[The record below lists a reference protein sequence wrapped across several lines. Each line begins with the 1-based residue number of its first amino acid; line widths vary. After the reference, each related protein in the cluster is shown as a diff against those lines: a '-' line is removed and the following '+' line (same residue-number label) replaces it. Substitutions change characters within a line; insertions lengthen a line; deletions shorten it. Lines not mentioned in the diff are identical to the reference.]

1 MKLSKHAKF
10 WALGALG
17 GVGLFALGVFAQQ
30 NGALDIDSTNQ
41 DLFSD
46 LKAVFFLERK
56 DNNEIDS
63 IVRLNVSNGTVVS
76 APTSDLAGG
85 EAKNTLQNNASII
98 GSTNSVNTSS
108 GAFLIATNSGRVEG
122 ESMQSFVWGASNTT
136 LKGYNAIAVATKN
149 TNLEADNTLALA
161 AKDSTVSAK
170 DSVVLG
176 GKNITINPAGQASL
190 AVWSKINV
198 LGASGAL
205 VFNGKTSSLQVD
217 TASAHTMVVNADNGL
232 IINTNNSNNQKIQLT
247 VSGAIKLWEVN
258 NAPAQASPY
267 ISVKTK
273 GSVTCVCGRVSN
285 QNSALSKYTRG
296 NKQIADLCQKV
307 CDDQNTT
314 LTAQCGAAATNYP
327 LTQTQWSTDDFCQWG
342 LGHAGAKPTF
352 PALGGQVSWTCESF
366 PSGGPTCTATRK
378 GCWDGIRAAGEQ
390 CDLGTNN
397 GKPDSNCSA
406 SCENV
411 KAPKCWA
418 NAKTYLGSDVAWAQ
432 PNGFCTDDS
441 VLGEAIPA
449 FWNGSTSGQKTWTC
463 KNKNNKTL
471 TCSANRLPPAVAGA
485 CGTALNTCSAG
496 TLSGQTTIPHGDRWS
511 CDGLY
516 GGSNKTCSRCDSG
529 YKYNTTT
536 NICEIDCPNPIYRH
550 TNGVTIKAADCAEA
564 GKEYM
569 FEGQKYYVARDKD
582 DIQTKIA
589 HNTYPANRIVT
600 TRVTDMIQM
609 FDHNPSFNQ
618 DIGNWD
624 TSKVT
629 TMYGMFYWAEAFNQ
643 PLNNWDT
650 SKVTTMWSMFHFA
663 QAFKQ
668 PLNNWDTSKV
678 TDMWNMFHWAEAFN
692 QPLNNWDTSKVTDM
706 WNMFRFAQA
715 FNQPLNNWDTSKVT
729 DMWGMFASAQAFDQP
744 LNNWDTSKVTNMM
757 YMFEMAQAFDQ
768 PLNNRRISQ
777 IWDENLRNMF
787 TNAPAFKANQPYC
800 TWANWSA
807 KKWNFVN
814 MGLNAC
820 INGQCKAYPW
830 NHASQPATT
839 TANACVGGD
848 YQDIA
853 DDAHNWKWKCNGK
866 YWATSTE
873 CSAAK
878 QPAAINAQCKAYP
891 WNHTAQPA
899 TSTANGCVA
908 GDYQDIADDTNNWK
922 WKCIG
927 KYSGTSTECS
937 ASKQPGQPSYTYEW
951 YVQPYWLACQPK
963 SITHPICISID
974 VENNEQMSKCIP
986 SNPNHC
992 PVGCKVVNSVTEQLK
1007 DARVI
1012 CMKKDTT
1019 LTPWPQTPPHLL
1031 LGTKVDDSFC
1041 PASTKPMPY
1050 LFCWDNSSKQTP
1062 QKCYAEDRR
1071 TIPNNF
1077 ELSHSHN
1084 NIATKRGDWG
1094 EDLNSFSTKAIP
1106 FLDATLSISN
1116 SYLYIPVTY
1125 HPIYS
1130 DSSIN
1135 TIKGTLSLKWRVDK
1149 VKSTAWYTINKTIP
1163 LNTTLIRHWI
1173 ARYIKLSTKDLVQL
1187 DPSIPC
1193 EMSNRKDDC
1202 TIVISEAKLTLD
1214 KVEVECSSTQPTCPS
1229 GFTASNGKC
1238 VKWKC
1243 ENTPASTTPARCE
1256 KKSNYKYIETEGYRF
1271 IEWEVGRVSWQVA
1284 CDTMEEQGYNPSD
1297 AFMLRVTCPLLWYW
1311 LYDSLSRNEWHFTWW
1326 FDTWNRKMSVKVPSG
1341 NIFGILNPNAY
1352 IEWDFL
1358 YDPTAMPDHL
1368 IQEYLNSQHTG
1379 NPYRGIVLNENQKDI
1394 HFCENLD
1401 FSKRHIPIFSAQTD
1415 YNGKRYPMC
1424 QENTDCTNKN
1434 QSQCNSLS
1442 KICKRITW
1450 TTTPASTK
1458 TICIDNQ
1465 WNTITDSF
1473 CSNAWS
1479 KPSCTLSKING
1490 QCKIHAWNHTSQPA
1504 TATANGCVAG
1514 EYEDIPDD
1522 TTNWKWKCKGKNW
1535 GTETTCSAAKGSTNP
1550 LDRKPWTVRFIVN
1563 CPDYISSIQIE
1574 WISKTPNEGPRYDDY
1589 YIDLPLVNGNGEM
1602 PTPEYPWLKR
1612 WYPVLNKTFDN
1623 SIRKI
1628 TIVRDNAAPGKWW
1641 AYQINL
1647 PSNLIPQNLPE
1658 GGRYDIPTM
1667 SCLRSGEA

>member
-30 NGALDIDSTNQ
+30 NRALDIDSTNQ

-46 LKAVFFLERK
+46 LKAVFFLERKDNNEK

-85 EAKNTLQNNASII
+85 EATNTLQNNASII

-149 TNLEADNTLALA
+149 TNLEANNTLALA
-161 AKDSTVSAK
+161 AKDSTVSAS

-176 GKNITINPAGQASL
+176 GENITINPAGQASL

-205 VFNGKTSSLQVD
+205 VFNGKPSLLQVD

-247 VSGAIKLWEVN
+247 VNGAIKLGAVAN
-258 NAPAQASPY
+258 QTTPTSPY

-327 LTQTQWSTDDFCQWG
+327 LTQTQWSTDDFCEWG

-352 PALGGQVSWTCESF
+352 PAFGGQVSWTCESF

-378 GCWDGIRAAGEQ
+378 GCGDGIRAVGEQ

-397 GKPDSNCSA
+397 GKPDSNCSV

-418 NAKTYLGSDVAWAQ
+418 NAKTYLGSDVAWVQ

-441 VLGEAIPA
+441 VLEETAPA
-449 FWNGSTSGQKTWTC
+449 FWNDSTSWQKTWTC
-463 KNKNNKTL
+463 KNKNNKNL
-471 TCSANRLPPAVAGA
+471 TCSASRLPPAVAGA
-485 CGTALNTCSAG
+485 CGTTLNTCSAG
-496 TLSGQTTIPHGDRWS
+496 TLSGQTSITHGKRWS

-516 GGSNKTCSRCDSG
+516 GGSNKTCSTCDSG

-536 NICEIDCPNPIYRH
+536 NICEVDCPNPIYRH
-550 TNGVTIKAADCAEA
+550 TNGVTIKAAACAES

-582 DIQTKIA
+582 DIKQKIA
-589 HNTYPANRIVT
+589 TNSYPANRIVT
-600 TRVTDMIQM
+600 TRVTELNNL
-609 FDHNPSFNQ
+609 FENNNTFNQ
-618 DIGNWD
+618 DIWNWD
-624 TSKVT
+624 TSNVTSMIYTFWQAYAFNQDINYWDVSKVRDMSWMFLVASAFNKPLNRWNTSNVENMADMFAVTYNFNQDISNWNVSKVNTMRHMFAYTTNYNKPLTNWNTSNVRNMDRMFWESKAFNQPVAHLNISNVT
-629 TMYGMFYWAEAFNQ
+629 TMVGMFSNNPVFNQPLNGWGSKLHNNVNLTNTFRGTTAFNQ
-643 PLNNWDT
+643 PLDQWNIWIKLG
-650 SKVTTMWSMFHFA
+650 SHLTTMFSGA
-663 QAFKQ
+663 
-668 PLNNWDTSKV
+668 T
-678 TDMWNMFHWAEAFN
+678 
-692 QPLNNWDTSKVTDM
+692 
-706 WNMFRFAQA
+706 
-715 FNQPLNNWDTSKVT
+715 
-729 DMWGMFASAQAFDQP
+729 
-744 LNNWDTSKVTNMM
+744 
-757 YMFEMAQAFDQ
+757 
-768 PLNNRRISQ
+768 
-777 IWDENLRNMF
+777 
-787 TNAPAFKANQPYC
+787 AFKANQPYC
-800 TWANWSA
+800 NWANWSA
-807 KKWNFVN
+807 KKWNFVS
-814 MGLNAC
+814 MGLNLCPSYGWRTQSHGACRWKSFLTDGEHAC
-820 INGQCKAYPW
+820 IANDPSNKSEMARCMALGPNKCISGCTV
-830 NHASQPATT
+830 SQPT
-839 TANACVGGD
+839 VEVK
-848 YQDIA
+848 DINIQCF
-853 DDAHNWKWKCNGK
+853 DNTNWI
-866 YWATSTE
+866 
-873 CSAAK
+873 
-878 QPAAINAQCKAYP
+878 PAANSLC
-891 WNHTAQPA
+891 
-899 TSTANGCVA
+899 A
-908 GDYQDIADDTNNWK
+908 GLEKPLTYEYCAP
-922 WKCIG
+922 
-927 KYSGTSTECS
+927 S
-937 ASKQPGQPSYTYEW
+937 QPS
-951 YVQPYWLACQPK
+951 
-963 SITHPICISID
+963 
-974 VENNEQMSKCIP
+974 
-986 SNPNHC
+986 
-992 PVGCKVVNSVTEQLK
+992 
-1007 DARVI
+1007 
-1012 CMKKDTT
+1012 
-1019 LTPWPQTPPHLL
+1019 
-1031 LGTKVDDSFC
+1031 
-1041 PASTKPMPY
+1041 
-1050 LFCWDNSSKQTP
+1050 
-1062 QKCYAEDRR
+1062 QKCYKEDYR
-1071 TIPNNF
+1071 TMPTSFNISTSSQKIIGSYGWIS
-1077 ELSHSHN
+1077 LSYLAS
-1084 NIATKRGDWG
+1084 APG
-1094 EDLNSFSTKAIP
+1094 AY
-1106 FLDATLSISN
+1106 LDATLGMGA
-1116 SYLYIPVTY
+1116 SYLYIPINY
-1125 HPIYS
+1125 HPIHS

-1135 TIKGTLSLKWRVDK
+1135 TLKGALTLKWNVSK
-1149 VKSTAWYTINKTIP
+1149 TSGWINPINKTIP
-1163 LNTTLIRHWI
+1163 IETTLITHWTT
-1173 ARYIKLSTKDLVQL
+1173 RYLKLSTRGLVQG
-1187 DPSIPC
+1187 DSRGIPC
-1193 EMSNRKDDC
+1193 DDSSAWYSNC
-1202 TIVISEAKLTLD
+1202 NIHITEAKLTLD
-1214 KVEVECSSTQPTCPS
+1214 KIEIPCSTQPTCPS

-1415 YNGKRYPMC
+1415 YSGKRYPMC

-1434 QSQCNSLS
+1434 QSQCNGLS

-1458 TICIDNQ
+1458 TVCIDDQ
-1465 WNTITDSF
+1465 WNTITDGL
-1473 CSNAWS
+1473 CSNAWA
-1479 KPSCTLSKING
+1479 KPSCTPSKING
-1490 QCKIHAWNHTSQPA
+1490 QCKLHPWTHTSQPA
-1504 TATANGCVAG
+1504 TSTANGCLAWD
-1514 EYEDIPDD
+1514 YQDISDD
-1522 TTNWKWKCKGKNW
+1522 TATYKWKCNGKNG
-1535 GTETTCSAAKGSTNP
+1535 GTEDICSVGKLSCNSDEEASTIEQVWNTNQCRILSTPKCMKKSITVNYTGSGCWDCPFGNYNE
-1550 LDRKPWTVRFIVN
+1550 TV
-1563 CPDYISSIQIE
+1563 Y
-1574 WISKTPNEGPRYDDY
+1574 
-1589 YIDLPLVNGNGEM
+1589 
-1602 PTPEYPWLKR
+1602 R
-1612 WYPVLNKTFDN
+1612 WYRYYCKDLDAKVMCWRRPKGWHRGHYSSTPP
-1623 SIRKI
+1623 KI
-1628 TIVRDNAAPGKWW
+1628 TDLEWSHTQH
-1641 AYQINL
+1641 YNL
-1647 PSNLIPQNLPE
+1647 EIFKQQ
-1658 GGRYDIPTM
+1658 
-1667 SCLRSGEA
+1667 CKKV

>member
-46 LKAVFFLERK
+46 LKAVFFLDRNG
-56 DNNEIDS
+56 DEIDS

-161 AKDSTVSAK
+161 AKDSTVLAS

-176 GKNITINPAGQASL
+176 GENITINPGSPASL

-205 VFNGKTSSLQVD
+205 VFNGKTIPLQVD

-273 GSVTCVCGRVSN
+273 GSVTCVCGKVNN

-342 LGHAGAKPTF
+342 LGHAGAQPTF

-378 GCWDGIRAAGEQ
+378 GCGDGIRAAGEQ

-397 GKPDSNCSA
+397 GKPESNCSV

-418 NAKTYLGSDVAWAQ
+418 NAKSYLGSDVAWAQ

-441 VLGEAIPA
+441 VLGEATPA
-449 FWNGSTSGQKTWTC
+449 FWNGSTSWQKTWTC
-463 KNKNNKTL
+463 KNKNNKNL
-471 TCSANRLPPAVAGA
+471 TCSANRLPPAVAGV
-485 CGTALNTCSAG
+485 CGTTLNTCSAG
-496 TLSGQTTIPHGDRWS
+496 TLSGQTTIPHGKRWS

-516 GGSNKTCSRCDSG
+516 GGSNKTCSTCDSG

-564 GKEYM
+564 GKEYL

-582 DIQTKIA
+582 DIKAKIA

-600 TRVTDMIQM
+600 TRVTDMSWM
-609 FDHNPSFNQ
+609 FYQNPSFNQ
-618 DIGNWD
+618 DIANWDTSNVTDMRVMFHSAQSFNQPLNNWD

-629 TMYGMFYWAEAFNQ
+629 DMSTMFLAAIVFNQ

-650 SKVTTMWSMFHFA
+650 SKVTTMRSMFDHA
-663 QAFKQ
+663 QSFNQPLNNWDTSNVTDMSRMFEWARAFNQ

-678 TDMWNMFHWAEAFN
+678 INMRGMFAQAIVFN

-706 WNMFRFAQA
+706 
-715 FNQPLNNWDTSKVT
+715 S
-729 DMWGMFASAQAFDQP
+729 
-744 LNNWDTSKVTNMM
+744 
-757 YMFEMAQAFDQ
+757 YMFFHAQSFNQ
-768 PLNNRRISQ
+768 PLNNRRINQ
-777 IWDENLRNMF
+777 IWDENLKVMF
-787 TNAPAFKANQPYC
+787 NNATAFKANQPYC
-800 TWANWSA
+800 SWANWSA

-814 MGLNAC
+814 MGLNLCPSYGWRTQSHGACRWKSFLTDGEHAC
-820 INGQCKAYPW
+820 IANDPSNKSEMARCMALGPNKCSSGCTV
-830 NHASQPATT
+830 SQPT
-839 TANACVGGD
+839 VEVK
-848 YQDIA
+848 DINIQCF
-853 DDAHNWKWKCNGK
+853 DNTNWI
-866 YWATSTE
+866 
-873 CSAAK
+873 
-878 QPAAINAQCKAYP
+878 PAANSLC
-891 WNHTAQPA
+891 
-899 TSTANGCVA
+899 A
-908 GDYQDIADDTNNWK
+908 GLEKPLTYEYCAP
-922 WKCIG
+922 
-927 KYSGTSTECS
+927 S
-937 ASKQPGQPSYTYEW
+937 QPS
-951 YVQPYWLACQPK
+951 
-963 SITHPICISID
+963 
-974 VENNEQMSKCIP
+974 
-986 SNPNHC
+986 
-992 PVGCKVVNSVTEQLK
+992 
-1007 DARVI
+1007 
-1012 CMKKDTT
+1012 
-1019 LTPWPQTPPHLL
+1019 
-1031 LGTKVDDSFC
+1031 
-1041 PASTKPMPY
+1041 
-1050 LFCWDNSSKQTP
+1050 
-1062 QKCYAEDRR
+1062 QKCYKEDYR
-1071 TIPNNF
+1071 TMPTSFNISTSSQKIIGSYGWIS
-1077 ELSHSHN
+1077 LSYLAS
-1084 NIATKRGDWG
+1084 APG
-1094 EDLNSFSTKAIP
+1094 AY
-1106 FLDATLSISN
+1106 LDATLGMGA
-1116 SYLYIPVTY
+1116 SYLYIPINY
-1125 HPIYS
+1125 HPIHS

-1135 TIKGTLSLKWRVDK
+1135 TLKGTLTLKWNVSK
-1149 VKSTAWYTINKTIP
+1149 TSGWINPINKTIP
-1163 LNTTLIRHWI
+1163 IETTLITHWTT
-1173 ARYIKLSTKDLVQL
+1173 RYLKLSTRGLVQG
-1187 DPSIPC
+1187 DSRGIPC
-1193 EMSNRKDDC
+1193 DDSSAWYSNC
-1202 TIVISEAKLTLD
+1202 NIHITEAKLTLD
-1214 KVEVECSSTQPTCPS
+1214 KIEIPCSTQPTCPS

-1465 WNTITDSF
+1465 WNTIPDSF
-1473 CSNAWS
+1473 CTNAWP

-1490 QCKIHAWNHTSQPA
+1490 QCKLHPWNHTSQPA

-1535 GTETTCSAAKGSTNP
+1535 GTETICSSIKEAYTPEIRLEEISHWSEYCWGNRHVHVTIKNP
-1550 LDRKPWTVRFIVN
+1550 KWRSMKIEHSHT
-1563 CPDYISSIQIE
+1563 ISSISNWGKVDMRWKEYSRKLQKQTSDQQYEFDLQKIPSSPICD
-1574 WISKTPNEGPRYDDY
+1574 WSVEGKFSVYVTVDWK
-1589 YIDLPLVNGNGEM
+1589 E
-1602 PTPEYPWLKR
+1602 
-1612 WYPVLNKTFDN
+1612 
-1623 SIRKI
+1623 
-1628 TIVRDNAAPGKWW
+1628 IVRSYSYLNITKDKPYAAC
-1641 AYQINL
+1641 
-1647 PSNLIPQNLPE
+1647 
-1658 GGRYDIPTM
+1658 
-1667 SCLRSGEA
+1667 CLVEDPLKSGLWGV

>member
-10 WALGALG
+10 WALGVLG

-136 LKGYNAIAVATKN
+136 LNGYNAIAVATKN
-149 TNLEADNTLALA
+149 TNLKADNTLALA
-161 AKDSTVSAK
+161 AKDSTVSAR

-176 GKNITINPAGQASL
+176 GENITINTAGQASL

-247 VSGAIKLWEVN
+247 VNGAIKLGAVV
-258 NAPAQASPY
+258 NAPAQTSPY

-342 LGHAGAKPTF
+342 LGHAGAQPTF

-378 GCWDGIRAAGEQ
+378 GCGDGIRAAGEQ

-418 NAKTYLGSDVAWAQ
+418 NAKSYLGSDVAWAQ

-441 VLGEAIPA
+441 VLGEATPA
-449 FWNGSTSGQKTWTC
+449 FWNGSTSWQKTWTC
-463 KNKNNKTL
+463 KNKNNKNL

-485 CGTALNTCSAG
+485 CGTTLNTCSAG
-496 TLSGQTTIPHGDRWS
+496 TLSGQTSITHGKRWS

-516 GGSNKTCSRCDSG
+516 GGSNKTCSTCDSG

-536 NICEIDCPNPIYRH
+536 NICEVDCPNPIYRH
-550 TNGVTIKAADCAEA
+550 TNGVTIKAATCAES

-582 DIQTKIA
+582 DIKAKIA
-589 HNTYPANRIVT
+589 TNAYPANRIVT
-600 TRVTDMIQM
+600 TRVTDMQEL
-609 FDHNPSFNQ
+609 FKDNTTFNQ
-618 DIGNWD
+618 PIGSWDTSNVTTMRGMFAWAKAFNQSLNNWD
-624 TSKVT
+624 TSNVHD
-629 TMYGMFYWAEAFNQ
+629 MAYMFNWAEAFNQ
-643 PLNNWDT
+643 PLNNWNT
-650 SKVTTMWSMFHFA
+650 SNVTNMRGMFG
-663 QAFKQ
+663 QA
-668 PLNNWDTSKV
+668 
-678 TDMWNMFHWAEAFN
+678 AAFN
-692 QPLNNWDTSKVTDM
+692 QPLNN
-706 WNMFRFAQA
+706 
-715 FNQPLNNWDTSKVT
+715 
-729 DMWGMFASAQAFDQP
+729 
-744 LNNWDTSKVTNMM
+744 
-757 YMFEMAQAFDQ
+757 
-768 PLNNRRISQ
+768 RRINQ
-777 IWDENLRNMF
+777 ISDENLKDMF
-787 TNAPAFKANQPYC
+787 GDATVFKTNQPYC
-800 TWANWSA
+800 NWANWSA
-807 KKWNFVN
+807 KKSNFVN

-830 NHASQPATT
+830 NHPSQPATS

-848 YQDIA
+848 YQDVA
-853 DDAHNWKWKCNGK
+853 DDANNWKWKCNGK

-878 QPAAINAQCKAYP
+878 QP
-891 WNHTAQPA
+891 
-899 TSTANGCVA
+899 
-908 GDYQDIADDTNNWK
+908 
-922 WKCIG
+922 
-927 KYSGTSTECS
+927 
-937 ASKQPGQPSYTYEW
+937 
-951 YVQPYWLACQPK
+951 
-963 SITHPICISID
+963 
-974 VENNEQMSKCIP
+974 
-986 SNPNHC
+986 
-992 PVGCKVVNSVTEQLK
+992 
-1007 DARVI
+1007 
-1012 CMKKDTT
+1012 
-1019 LTPWPQTPPHLL
+1019 
-1031 LGTKVDDSFC
+1031 
-1041 PASTKPMPY
+1041 
-1050 LFCWDNSSKQTP
+1050 
-1062 QKCYAEDRR
+1062 
-1071 TIPNNF
+1071 
-1077 ELSHSHN
+1077 
-1084 NIATKRGDWG
+1084 
-1094 EDLNSFSTKAIP
+1094 
-1106 FLDATLSISN
+1106 
-1116 SYLYIPVTY
+1116 
-1125 HPIYS
+1125 
-1130 DSSIN
+1130 
-1135 TIKGTLSLKWRVDK
+1135 
-1149 VKSTAWYTINKTIP
+1149 
-1163 LNTTLIRHWI
+1163 
-1173 ARYIKLSTKDLVQL
+1173 
-1187 DPSIPC
+1187 
-1193 EMSNRKDDC
+1193 
-1202 TIVISEAKLTLD
+1202 
-1214 KVEVECSSTQPTCPS
+1214 TCPT

-1243 ENTPASTTPARCE
+1243 ENTPASSSSAKCEGTYQTEKCYFADYGDTKVNPDEFSLAKTSNCLLAKNQHDCNDILRLRPRDVSIHDWWTGYDLEDTDHSFYQVTKWIWEGLEAAMQHIRWPWLRESHSSSLYLDRSIVIEENLCSWTTDTTP
-1256 KKSNYKYIETEGYRF
+1256 KS
-1271 IEWEVGRVSWQVA
+1271 
-1284 CDTMEEQGYNPSD
+1284 C
-1297 AFMLRVTCPLLWYW
+1297 L
-1311 LYDSLSRNEWHFTWW
+1311 SLTQAQC
-1326 FDTWNRKMSVKVPSG
+1326 G
-1341 NIFGILNPNAY
+1341 
-1352 IEWDFL
+1352 
-1358 YDPTAMPDHL
+1358 
-1368 IQEYLNSQHTG
+1368 
-1379 NPYRGIVLNENQKDI
+1379 QKI
-1394 HFCENLD
+1394 WCHR
-1401 FSKRHIPIFSAQTD
+1401 SI
-1415 YNGKRYPMC
+1415 
-1424 QENTDCTNKN
+1424 
-1434 QSQCNSLS
+1434 
-1442 KICKRITW
+1442 W

-1458 TICIDNQ
+1458 SICVDDQ
-1465 WNTITDSF
+1465 WNTIPESF
-1473 CSNAWS
+1473 CSNAWP
-1479 KPSCTLSKING
+1479 KPSCTSLVNG
-1490 QCKIHAWNHTSQPA
+1490 QCKIHAWTSASQPA
-1504 TATANGCVAG
+1504 TVTANGCIAG

-1522 TTNWKWKCKGKNW
+1522 TTNWKWKCNGKNW
-1535 GTETTCSAAKGSTNP
+1535 GTETICSAPKGATNP

-1563 CPDYISSIQIE
+1563 CPDYISAIQIE

-1589 YIDLPLVNGNGEM
+1589 YIDLPLVNSNGEM
-1602 PTPEYPWLKR
+1602 PTSEYPWLKR

-1623 SIRKI
+1623 AVRKI
-1628 TIVRDNAAPGKWW
+1628 TIVRDNPAPWKWW

-1647 PSNLIPQNLPE
+1647 PSHLIPQNLQE

>member
-46 LKAVFFLERK
+46 LKAVFFLDRNG
-56 DNNEIDS
+56 DEIDS

-108 GAFLIATNSGRVEG
+108 GAFLIATNNGRVEG

-149 TNLEADNTLALA
+149 TNLQANNTLALA
-161 AKDSTVSAK
+161 AKDSTVLAR

-176 GKNITINPAGQASL
+176 GERITINPAGEASL

-205 VFNGKTSSLQVD
+205 VFNGKPSLLQVD

-273 GSVTCVCGRVSN
+273 GSVTCVCGKVNN

-378 GCWDGIRAAGEQ
+378 GCGDGIRAAGEQ

-397 GKPDSNCSA
+397 GKPDSNCSV

-441 VLGEAIPA
+441 VLEETAPA
-449 FWNGSTSGQKTWTC
+449 FWNDSTSWQKTWTC
-463 KNKNNKTL
+463 KNKNNKNL
-471 TCSANRLPPAVAGA
+471 TCSASRLPPAVAGA
-485 CGTALNTCSAG
+485 CGTTLNTCSAG
-496 TLSGQTTIPHGDRWS
+496 TLSGQTSITHGKRWS

-516 GGSNKTCSRCDSG
+516 GGSNKTCSTCDSG

-536 NICEIDCPNPIYRH
+536 NICEVDCPNPIYRH
-550 TNGVTIKAADCAEA
+550 TNGVTIKAAACAES
-564 GKEYM
+564 GKEYV

-582 DIQTKIA
+582 DIKQKIA
-589 HNTYPANRIVT
+589 TNSYPANRIVT
-600 TRVTDMIQM
+600 TRVTELNNL
-609 FDHNPSFNQ
+609 FENNNTFNQ
-618 DIGNWD
+618 DIWNWD
-624 TSKVT
+624 TSNVTSTIYTFRQAYAFNQDINYWDVSKVRDMSWMFLVASAFNKPLNRWNTSNVENMADMFAVTYNFNQDISNWDVSKVNTMRHMFAYTTNYNKPLTNWNTSNVRNMDRMFWESKAFNQPVAHLNISNVT
-629 TMYGMFYWAEAFNQ
+629 TMVGMFSNNPVFNQPLNGWGSKLHNNVNLTNTFRGTTAFNQ
-643 PLNNWDT
+643 PLDQWNIWIKLD
-650 SKVTTMWSMFHFA
+650 SHLTTMFSGA
-663 QAFKQ
+663 TAFK
-668 PLNNWDTSKV
+668 T
-678 TDMWNMFHWAEAFN
+678 
-692 QPLNNWDTSKVTDM
+692 
-706 WNMFRFAQA
+706 
-715 FNQPLNNWDTSKVT
+715 
-729 DMWGMFASAQAFDQP
+729 
-744 LNNWDTSKVTNMM
+744 
-757 YMFEMAQAFDQ
+757 
-768 PLNNRRISQ
+768 
-777 IWDENLRNMF
+777 
-787 TNAPAFKANQPYC
+787 NQPYC
-800 TWANWSA
+800 NWANWSA
-807 KKWNFVN
+807 KKWNFVS
-814 MGLNAC
+814 MGLDLCPSYGWRTQSHGACRWKSFLTDGEHAC
-820 INGQCKAYPW
+820 IANDPSNKSEMARCMALGPNKCSSGCTV
-830 NHASQPATT
+830 SQPT
-839 TANACVGGD
+839 VEVK
-848 YQDIA
+848 DINIQCF
-853 DDAHNWKWKCNGK
+853 DNTNWI
-866 YWATSTE
+866 
-873 CSAAK
+873 
-878 QPAAINAQCKAYP
+878 PAANSLC
-891 WNHTAQPA
+891 
-899 TSTANGCVA
+899 A
-908 GDYQDIADDTNNWK
+908 GLEKPLTYEYCAP
-922 WKCIG
+922 
-927 KYSGTSTECS
+927 S
-937 ASKQPGQPSYTYEW
+937 QPS
-951 YVQPYWLACQPK
+951 
-963 SITHPICISID
+963 
-974 VENNEQMSKCIP
+974 
-986 SNPNHC
+986 
-992 PVGCKVVNSVTEQLK
+992 
-1007 DARVI
+1007 
-1012 CMKKDTT
+1012 
-1019 LTPWPQTPPHLL
+1019 
-1031 LGTKVDDSFC
+1031 
-1041 PASTKPMPY
+1041 
-1050 LFCWDNSSKQTP
+1050 
-1062 QKCYAEDRR
+1062 QKCYKEDYR
-1071 TIPNNF
+1071 TMPTSFNISTSSQKIIGSYGWIS
-1077 ELSHSHN
+1077 LSYLAS
-1084 NIATKRGDWG
+1084 APG
-1094 EDLNSFSTKAIP
+1094 AY
-1106 FLDATLSISN
+1106 LDATLGMGA
-1116 SYLYIPVTY
+1116 SYLYIPINY
-1125 HPIYS
+1125 HPIHS

-1135 TIKGTLSLKWRVDK
+1135 TLKGALTLKWNVSK
-1149 VKSTAWYTINKTIP
+1149 TSGWINPINKTIP
-1163 LNTTLIRHWI
+1163 IETTLITHWTT
-1173 ARYIKLSTKDLVQL
+1173 RYLKLSTRGLVQG
-1187 DPSIPC
+1187 DSRGIPC
-1193 EMSNRKDDC
+1193 DDSSAWYSNC
-1202 TIVISEAKLTLD
+1202 NIHITEAKLTLD
-1214 KVEVECSSTQPTCPS
+1214 KIEIPCSTQPTCPS

-1415 YNGKRYPMC
+1415 YSGKRYPMC

-1434 QSQCNSLS
+1434 QSQCNGLS

-1458 TICIDNQ
+1458 TVCIDDQ
-1465 WNTITDSF
+1465 WNTITDGL
-1473 CSNAWS
+1473 CSNAWA
-1479 KPSCTLSKING
+1479 KPSCTPSKING
-1490 QCKIHAWNHTSQPA
+1490 QCKVHPWNHTSQPA
-1504 TATANGCVAG
+1504 TVTANGCIAG

-1522 TTNWKWKCKGKNW
+1522 TTNWKWKCKGKNG
-1535 GTETTCSAAKGSTNP
+1535 GTETICSAAKGSTNP

-1612 WYPVLNKTFDN
+1612 WYPVLNKTFDD

>member
-98 GSTNSVNTSS
+98 GSTNSANTSS
-108 GAFLIATNSGRVEG
+108 GAFLIATNSSRVQG

-136 LKGYNAIAVATKN
+136 LNGYNAIAVATKN
-149 TNLEADNTLALA
+149 TKLEADNTLALA
-161 AKDSTVSAK
+161 AKDSTVLAR

-176 GKNITINPAGQASL
+176 GENITINPAGQASL

-205 VFNGKTSSLQVD
+205 VFNGKTIPLQVD

-352 PALGGQVSWTCESF
+352 PTLGGQVSWTCESF

-378 GCWDGIRAAGEQ
+378 GCGDGIRAAGEQ

-397 GKPDSNCSA
+397 GKPDSNCSV

-441 VLGEAIPA
+441 VLGEATPA
-449 FWNGSTSGQKTWTC
+449 FWNGSTSWQKTWTC

-485 CGTALNTCSAG
+485 CGTTLNTCSAG
-496 TLSGQTTIPHGDRWS
+496 TLWAQTNIDHGKRWS

-516 GGSNKTCSRCDSG
+516 GGSNKSCSICDSG

-536 NICEIDCPNPIYRH
+536 NICEVDCPNPIYRH
-550 TNGVTIKAADCAEA
+550 TNGVTIKAAACAES

-582 DIQTKIA
+582 DIKEKIA
-589 HNTYPANRIVT
+589 TNAYPANRIVT
-600 TRVTDMIQM
+600 TRVTELNNL
-609 FDHNPSFNQ
+609 FENNNTFNQ
-618 DIGNWD
+618 DIWNWD
-624 TSKVT
+624 TSNVTSMIYTFRQAYAFNQDINYWDVSKVRDMSWMFLVASAFNKPLNRWNTSNVENMADMFAVTYNFNQDISNWDVSKVNTMRHMFAYTTNYNKPLTNWNTSNVRNMDRMFWESKAFNQPVAHLNISNVT
-629 TMYGMFYWAEAFNQ
+629 TMVGMFSNNPVFNQPLNGWGSKLHNNVNLTNTFRGTTAFNQ
-643 PLNNWDT
+643 PLDQWNIWIKLD
-650 SKVTTMWSMFHFA
+650 SHLTTMFSGA
-663 QAFKQ
+663 
-668 PLNNWDTSKV
+668 T
-678 TDMWNMFHWAEAFN
+678 
-692 QPLNNWDTSKVTDM
+692 
-706 WNMFRFAQA
+706 
-715 FNQPLNNWDTSKVT
+715 
-729 DMWGMFASAQAFDQP
+729 
-744 LNNWDTSKVTNMM
+744 
-757 YMFEMAQAFDQ
+757 
-768 PLNNRRISQ
+768 
-777 IWDENLRNMF
+777 
-787 TNAPAFKANQPYC
+787 AFKANQPYC
-800 TWANWSA
+800 NWANWSA
-807 KKWNFVN
+807 KKWNFVS
-814 MGLNAC
+814 MGLNLCPSYGWRTQSHGACRWKSFLTDGEHAC
-820 INGQCKAYPW
+820 IANDPSNKSEMARCMALGPNKCSSGCTV
-830 NHASQPATT
+830 SQPT
-839 TANACVGGD
+839 VEVK
-848 YQDIA
+848 DINIQCF
-853 DDAHNWKWKCNGK
+853 DNTNWI
-866 YWATSTE
+866 
-873 CSAAK
+873 
-878 QPAAINAQCKAYP
+878 PAANSLC
-891 WNHTAQPA
+891 
-899 TSTANGCVA
+899 A
-908 GDYQDIADDTNNWK
+908 GLEKPLTYEYCAP
-922 WKCIG
+922 
-927 KYSGTSTECS
+927 S
-937 ASKQPGQPSYTYEW
+937 QPS
-951 YVQPYWLACQPK
+951 
-963 SITHPICISID
+963 
-974 VENNEQMSKCIP
+974 
-986 SNPNHC
+986 
-992 PVGCKVVNSVTEQLK
+992 
-1007 DARVI
+1007 
-1012 CMKKDTT
+1012 
-1019 LTPWPQTPPHLL
+1019 
-1031 LGTKVDDSFC
+1031 
-1041 PASTKPMPY
+1041 
-1050 LFCWDNSSKQTP
+1050 
-1062 QKCYAEDRR
+1062 QKCYKEDYR
-1071 TIPNNF
+1071 TMPTSFNISTSSQKIIGSYGWIS
-1077 ELSHSHN
+1077 LSYLAS
-1084 NIATKRGDWG
+1084 APG
-1094 EDLNSFSTKAIP
+1094 AY
-1106 FLDATLSISN
+1106 LDATLGMGA
-1116 SYLYIPVTY
+1116 SYLYIPINY
-1125 HPIYS
+1125 HPIHS

-1135 TIKGTLSLKWRVDK
+1135 TLKGTLTLKWNVSK
-1149 VKSTAWYTINKTIP
+1149 TSGWINPINKTIP
-1163 LNTTLIRHWI
+1163 IETTLITHWTT
-1173 ARYIKLSTKDLVQL
+1173 RYLKLSTRGLVQG
-1187 DPSIPC
+1187 DSRGIPC
-1193 EMSNRKDDC
+1193 DDSSAWYSNC
-1202 TIVISEAKLTLD
+1202 NIHITEAKLTLD
-1214 KVEVECSSTQPTCPS
+1214 KIEIPCSTQPTCPS

-1415 YNGKRYPMC
+1415 YSGKRYPMC

-1434 QSQCNSLS
+1434 QSQCNGLS

-1458 TICIDNQ
+1458 TVCIDDQ
-1465 WNTITDSF
+1465 WNTITDGL
-1473 CSNAWS
+1473 CSNAWA
-1479 KPSCTLSKING
+1479 KPSCTPSKING
-1490 QCKIHAWNHTSQPA
+1490 QCKVHPWNHTSQPA
-1504 TATANGCVAG
+1504 TVTANGCIAG
-1514 EYEDIPDD
+1514 EYGDIPDD
-1522 TTNWKWKCKGKNW
+1522 TTNWKWKCKGKNG
-1535 GTETTCSAAKGSTNP
+1535 GTETICSAAKGSTNP

-1612 WYPVLNKTFDN
+1612 WYPVLNKTFDD

>member
-10 WALGALG
+10 WALGVLG

-56 DNNEIDS
+56 EDNNEIDS

-98 GSTNSVNTSS
+98 GSINSVNTSS

-136 LKGYNAIAVATKN
+136 LNGYNAIAVATKN
-149 TNLEADNTLALA
+149 TNLKANNTLALA
-161 AKDSTVSAK
+161 AKDSTVLAR

-176 GKNITINPAGQASL
+176 GERITINPAGEASL

-205 VFNGKTSSLQVD
+205 VFNGKPSLLQVD

-247 VSGAIKLWEVN
+247 VNGAIKLGAVAN
-258 NAPAQASPY
+258 QTTPTSPY

-378 GCWDGIRAAGEQ
+378 GCGDGIRAAGEQ

-397 GKPDSNCSA
+397 GKPDSNCSV

-441 VLGEAIPA
+441 VLGEATPA
-449 FWNGSTSGQKTWTC
+449 FWNGSTSWQKTWTC

-485 CGTALNTCSAG
+485 CGTTLNTCSAG
-496 TLSGQTTIPHGDRWS
+496 TLSGQTSITHGKRWS

-516 GGSNKTCSRCDSG
+516 GGSNKTCSTCDSG

-550 TNGVTIKAADCAEA
+550 TNGVTIKAAACAES

-582 DIQTKIA
+582 DIKQKIA
-589 HNTYPANRIVT
+589 TNSYPANRIVT
-600 TRVTDMIQM
+600 TRVTELNNL
-609 FDHNPSFNQ
+609 FENNNTFNQ
-618 DIGNWD
+618 DIWNWD
-624 TSKVT
+624 TSNVTSMIYTFRQAYAFNQDINYWDVSKVRDMSWMFLVASAFNKPLNRWNTSNVENMADMFAVTYNFNQDISNWNVSKVNTMRHMFAYTTNYNKPLTNWNTSNVRNMDRMFWESKAFNQPVAHLNISNVT
-629 TMYGMFYWAEAFNQ
+629 TMVGMFSNNPVFNQPLNGWGSKLHNNVNLTNTFRGTTAFNQ
-643 PLNNWDT
+643 PLDQWNIWIKLG
-650 SKVTTMWSMFHFA
+650 SHLTTMFSGA
-663 QAFKQ
+663 
-668 PLNNWDTSKV
+668 T
-678 TDMWNMFHWAEAFN
+678 
-692 QPLNNWDTSKVTDM
+692 
-706 WNMFRFAQA
+706 
-715 FNQPLNNWDTSKVT
+715 
-729 DMWGMFASAQAFDQP
+729 
-744 LNNWDTSKVTNMM
+744 
-757 YMFEMAQAFDQ
+757 
-768 PLNNRRISQ
+768 
-777 IWDENLRNMF
+777 
-787 TNAPAFKANQPYC
+787 AFKANQPYC
-800 TWANWSA
+800 NWANWSA
-807 KKWNFVN
+807 KKWNFVS
-814 MGLNAC
+814 MGLNLCPSYGWRTQSHGACRWKSFLTDGEHAC
-820 INGQCKAYPW
+820 IANDPSNKSEMARCMALGPNKCSSGCTV
-830 NHASQPATT
+830 SQPT
-839 TANACVGGD
+839 VEVK
-848 YQDIA
+848 DINIQCF
-853 DDAHNWKWKCNGK
+853 DNTNWI
-866 YWATSTE
+866 
-873 CSAAK
+873 
-878 QPAAINAQCKAYP
+878 PAANSLC
-891 WNHTAQPA
+891 
-899 TSTANGCVA
+899 A
-908 GDYQDIADDTNNWK
+908 GLEKPLTYEYCAP
-922 WKCIG
+922 
-927 KYSGTSTECS
+927 S
-937 ASKQPGQPSYTYEW
+937 QPS
-951 YVQPYWLACQPK
+951 
-963 SITHPICISID
+963 
-974 VENNEQMSKCIP
+974 
-986 SNPNHC
+986 
-992 PVGCKVVNSVTEQLK
+992 
-1007 DARVI
+1007 
-1012 CMKKDTT
+1012 
-1019 LTPWPQTPPHLL
+1019 
-1031 LGTKVDDSFC
+1031 
-1041 PASTKPMPY
+1041 
-1050 LFCWDNSSKQTP
+1050 
-1062 QKCYAEDRR
+1062 QKCYKEDYR
-1071 TIPNNF
+1071 TMPTSFNISTSSQKIIGSYGWIS
-1077 ELSHSHN
+1077 LSYLAS
-1084 NIATKRGDWG
+1084 APG
-1094 EDLNSFSTKAIP
+1094 AY
-1106 FLDATLSISN
+1106 LDATLGMGA
-1116 SYLYIPVTY
+1116 SYLYIPINY
-1125 HPIYS
+1125 HPIHS

-1135 TIKGTLSLKWRVDK
+1135 TLKGTLTLKWNVSK
-1149 VKSTAWYTINKTIP
+1149 TSGWINPINKTIP
-1163 LNTTLIRHWI
+1163 IETTLITHWTT
-1173 ARYIKLSTKDLVQL
+1173 RYLKLSTRGLVQG
-1187 DPSIPC
+1187 DSRGIPC
-1193 EMSNRKDDC
+1193 DDSSAWYSNC
-1202 TIVISEAKLTLD
+1202 NIHITEAKLTLD
-1214 KVEVECSSTQPTCPS
+1214 KIEIPCSTQPTCPS

-1415 YNGKRYPMC
+1415 YSGKRYPMC

-1434 QSQCNSLS
+1434 QSQCNGLS

-1458 TICIDNQ
+1458 TVCIDDQ
-1465 WNTITDSF
+1465 WNTITDGL
-1473 CSNAWS
+1473 CSNAWA
-1479 KPSCTLSKING
+1479 KPSCTPSKING
-1490 QCKIHAWNHTSQPA
+1490 QCKVHPWNHTSQPA
-1504 TATANGCVAG
+1504 TVTANGCIAG

-1522 TTNWKWKCKGKNW
+1522 TTNWKWKCKGKNG
-1535 GTETTCSAAKGSTNP
+1535 GTETICSAAKGSTNP

-1612 WYPVLNKTFDN
+1612 WYPVLNKTFDD

>member
-10 WALGALG
+10 WALGVLG

-56 DNNEIDS
+56 EDNNEIDS

-136 LKGYNAIAVATKN
+136 LNGYNAIAVATKN

-161 AKDSTVSAK
+161 AKDSTVLAR

-176 GKNITINPAGQASL
+176 GEKITINPAGQASL

-205 VFNGKTSSLQVD
+205 VFNGKTIPLQVD

-267 ISVKTK
+267 IFVKTK
-273 GSVTCVCGRVSN
+273 GSVTCVCGKVNN

-378 GCWDGIRAAGEQ
+378 GCGDGIRAAGEQ

-397 GKPDSNCSA
+397 GKPDSNCSV

-418 NAKTYLGSDVAWAQ
+418 NAKTYLGSDVAWVQ

-441 VLGEAIPA
+441 VLEETAPA
-449 FWNGSTSGQKTWTC
+449 FWNDSTSWQKTWTC
-463 KNKNNKTL
+463 KNKNNKNL
-471 TCSANRLPPAVAGA
+471 TCSASRLPPAVAGA
-485 CGTALNTCSAG
+485 CGTTLNTCSAG
-496 TLSGQTTIPHGDRWS
+496 TLSGQTSITHGKRWS

-516 GGSNKTCSRCDSG
+516 GGSNKTCSTCDSG

-550 TNGVTIKAADCAEA
+550 TNGVTIKAAACAES

-582 DIQTKIA
+582 DIKQKIA
-589 HNTYPANRIVT
+589 TNSYPANRIVT
-600 TRVTDMIQM
+600 TRVTELNNL
-609 FDHNPSFNQ
+609 FENNNTFNQ
-618 DIGNWD
+618 DIWNWD
-624 TSKVT
+624 TSNVTSMIYTFRQAYAFNQDINYWDVSKVRDMSWMFLVASAFNKPLNRWNTSNVENMADMFAVTYNFNQDISNWNVSKVNTMRHMFAYTTNYNKPLTNWNTSNVRNMDRMFWESKAFNQPVAHLNISNVT
-629 TMYGMFYWAEAFNQ
+629 TMVGMFSNNPVFNQPLNGWGSKLHNNVNLTNTFRGTTAFNQ
-643 PLNNWDT
+643 PLDQWNIWIKLG
-650 SKVTTMWSMFHFA
+650 SHLTTMFSGA
-663 QAFKQ
+663 
-668 PLNNWDTSKV
+668 T
-678 TDMWNMFHWAEAFN
+678 
-692 QPLNNWDTSKVTDM
+692 
-706 WNMFRFAQA
+706 
-715 FNQPLNNWDTSKVT
+715 
-729 DMWGMFASAQAFDQP
+729 
-744 LNNWDTSKVTNMM
+744 
-757 YMFEMAQAFDQ
+757 
-768 PLNNRRISQ
+768 
-777 IWDENLRNMF
+777 
-787 TNAPAFKANQPYC
+787 AFKANQPYC
-800 TWANWSA
+800 NWANWSA
-807 KKWNFVN
+807 KKWNFVS
-814 MGLNAC
+814 MGLNLCPSYGWRTQSHGACRWKSFLTDGEHAC
-820 INGQCKAYPW
+820 IANDPSNKSEMARCMALGPNKCSSGCTV
-830 NHASQPATT
+830 SQPT
-839 TANACVGGD
+839 VEVK
-848 YQDIA
+848 DINIQCF
-853 DDAHNWKWKCNGK
+853 DNTNWI
-866 YWATSTE
+866 
-873 CSAAK
+873 
-878 QPAAINAQCKAYP
+878 PAANSLC
-891 WNHTAQPA
+891 
-899 TSTANGCVA
+899 A
-908 GDYQDIADDTNNWK
+908 GLEKPLTYEYCAP
-922 WKCIG
+922 
-927 KYSGTSTECS
+927 S
-937 ASKQPGQPSYTYEW
+937 QPS
-951 YVQPYWLACQPK
+951 
-963 SITHPICISID
+963 
-974 VENNEQMSKCIP
+974 
-986 SNPNHC
+986 
-992 PVGCKVVNSVTEQLK
+992 
-1007 DARVI
+1007 
-1012 CMKKDTT
+1012 
-1019 LTPWPQTPPHLL
+1019 
-1031 LGTKVDDSFC
+1031 
-1041 PASTKPMPY
+1041 
-1050 LFCWDNSSKQTP
+1050 
-1062 QKCYAEDRR
+1062 QKCYKEDYR
-1071 TIPNNF
+1071 TMPTSFNISTSSQKIIGSYGWIS
-1077 ELSHSHN
+1077 LSYLAS
-1084 NIATKRGDWG
+1084 APG
-1094 EDLNSFSTKAIP
+1094 AY
-1106 FLDATLSISN
+1106 LDATLGMGA
-1116 SYLYIPVTY
+1116 SYLYIPINY
-1125 HPIYS
+1125 HPIHS

-1135 TIKGTLSLKWRVDK
+1135 TLKGTLTLKWNVSK
-1149 VKSTAWYTINKTIP
+1149 TSGWINPINKTIP
-1163 LNTTLIRHWI
+1163 IETTLITHWTT
-1173 ARYIKLSTKDLVQL
+1173 RYLKLSTRGLVQG
-1187 DPSIPC
+1187 DSRGIPC
-1193 EMSNRKDDC
+1193 DDSSAWYSNC
-1202 TIVISEAKLTLD
+1202 NIHITEAKLTLD
-1214 KVEVECSSTQPTCPS
+1214 KIEIPCSTQPTCPS

-1415 YNGKRYPMC
+1415 YSGKRYPMC

-1434 QSQCNSLS
+1434 QSQCNGLS

-1458 TICIDNQ
+1458 TVCIDDQ
-1465 WNTITDSF
+1465 WNTITDGL
-1473 CSNAWS
+1473 CSNAWA
-1479 KPSCTLSKING
+1479 KPSCTPSKING
-1490 QCKIHAWNHTSQPA
+1490 QCKVHPWNHTSQPA
-1504 TATANGCVAG
+1504 TVTANGCIAG

-1522 TTNWKWKCKGKNW
+1522 TTNWKWKCKGKNG
-1535 GTETTCSAAKGSTNP
+1535 GTETICSAAKGSTNP

-1612 WYPVLNKTFDN
+1612 WYPVLNKTFDD